1 MYVLLRYVLNSL
13 LLPGPRFYQLDDDL
27 RLEFHTYLE
36 ERDIDQDFS
45 YFVYTYSKHKEQKE
59 YVNWLEKL
67 TEFVSNK

>member
-1 MYVLLRYVLNSL
+1 
-13 LLPGPRFYQLDDDL
+13 
-27 RLEFHTYLE
+27 LEFYTYLE

-45 YFVYTYSKHKEQKE
+45 YFVLAYSKQKEQKE